1 LEIRKA
7 NISDLGA
14 ITEIYNQAILT
25 KNATADLYLVA
36 TNSRVNWFNE
46 HTPDKYP
53 IFVAVIENQ
62 VVGWISLSPYR
73 KGRAALRYTAEVS
86 YYLHTDFQGRKI
98 GSRLLEF
105 AINECPKYQI
115 KTLFSIILEH
125 NIVSIKLMKK
135 FGFEQWGHMPN
146 VADFDGVEYG
156 QVYYG
161 RRVCD

>member
-1 LEIRKA
+1 MEIRKA

-25 KNATADLYLVA
+25 KNATADIFPIEA
-36 TNSRVNWFNE
+36 NSRVDWFNE

-86 YYLHTDFQGRKI
+86 YYLHADFQGRKI
-98 GSRLLEF
+98 GSQLLEF
-105 AINECPKYQI
+105 VINECPKYQI

-135 FGFEQWGHMPN
+135 FGFEQWAYLPN